1 MPGQVFSWG
10 NIAAKQITWTG
21 CKVQQRE
28 REGGPPGS
36 RGKVMSQG
44 TNKLQRP
51 FLANSIYSR
60 NPISKMS
67 INSCENQINSCRH

>member
-1 MPGQVFSWG
+1 MAMMMM
-10 NIAAKQITWTG
+10 NMRKNMLMAMAMTIEA
-21 CKVQQRE
+21 
-28 REGGPPGS
+28 
-36 RGKVMSQG
+36 RGKVMSRG
-44 TNKLQRP
+44 ANKLQRP